1 MSVNLRKS
9 YSKLNEKLA
18 AAFDGLGVRRMA
30 TVPYVSGGDDAEHI
44 NAVQQVIQQSG
55 GTLANYM
62 PTSFHKGEGKG
73 HGSADG
79 ETALHPTDKLRST
92 IVPKDSKVAKEAI
105 EAAQEHIN
113 NFKELLGKD
122 DPTVLTAQNQLN
134 LVRRSDAAGMN
145 LFDLGVMLQT
155 LPFKMTQKV
164 AKLHGAANANAPS
177 DGSESGTGAEQPEGG
192 ESQPEAQGEAQA
204 APQGQEAAQAP
215 AGGQAQPES
224 QGGTPQQAAQPQQA

>member
-18 AAFDGLGVRRMA
+18 ATFDGLGVRRMA
-30 TVPYVSGGDDAEHI
+30 TVPYVEGNNDADHI
-44 NAVQQVIQQSG
+44 NAVQAVIQQSG
-55 GTLANYM
+55 GTLANYLAS
-62 PTSFHKGEGKG
+62 SFHKGEGKG

-79 ETALHPTDKLRST
+79 ETVLHPTDKLRST

-105 EAAQEHIN
+105 EATQEHIN

-134 LVRRSDAAGMN
+134 LVKRSDAAGMN

-164 AKLHGAANANAPS
+164 AKLHGAANANTPA
-177 DGSESGTGAEQPEGG
+177 DQQGAEAQPEGG
-192 ESQPEAQGEAQA
+192 ESQPEAQGGAQA
-204 APQGQEAAQAP
+204 APQGQEATQAP
-215 AGGQAQPES
+215 ADQQAQPES